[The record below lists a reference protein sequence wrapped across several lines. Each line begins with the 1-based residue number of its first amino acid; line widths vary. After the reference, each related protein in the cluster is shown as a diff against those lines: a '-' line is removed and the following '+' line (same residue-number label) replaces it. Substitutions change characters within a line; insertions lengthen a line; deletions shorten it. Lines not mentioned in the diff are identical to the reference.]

1 MSEPLL
7 FALERSEELG
17 RAVAE
22 CAGLELAPHEERE
35 FEDGE
40 HKSRPLTVVRGRDCY
55 VVHSLFGE
63 PGITVNDKLCR
74 LLFFCAALKENGAAR
89 VTAITPYLCYGRKD
103 RQTKPRDPVTSR
115 YLAQLFEAAGIDRV
129 VTVDVHNLAAY
140 QNAFRIE
147 SVELTAKPLF
157 GLWLLARF
165 SGRRLCVVSPDA
177 GGAKRAEALREWL
190 QARLRADVPLA
201 FLEKKR
207 SEGRVS
213 GEAVVGEVRERVA
226 VVVDDLVSS
235 GTTLARAAAALRR
248 EGAVAVVAC
257 ITHGLF
263 HGEAPR
269 RLAEAALDAFLV
281 TDTVPPRL
289 RLDPVL
295 VERHLT
301 VLPVAP
307 LLGEAVRRLHLGG
320 SLTELREHGPR
331 APVES

>member
-1 MSEPLL
+1 MSAPLL
-7 FALERSEELG
+7 FALKRSEELG

-22 CAGLELAPHEERE
+22 AAGLGLAPHEERE

-55 VVHSLFGE
+55 VLHSLFGE

-89 VTAITPYLCYGRKD
+89 VTAITPYICYGRKD

-115 YLAQLFEAAGIDRV
+115 YVAQMFEAAGVDRV

-157 GLWLLARF
+157 GLHLLARF
-165 SGRRLCVVSPDA
+165 SGRPLCVVSPDA

-190 QARLRADVPLA
+190 QARTGADVPLA

-213 GEAVVGEVRERVA
+213 GEAVVGEVRDAVA
-226 VVVDDLVSS
+226 VVIDDLVSS
-235 GTTLARAAAALRR
+235 GTTLARAAQALRR
-248 EGAVAVVAC
+248 EGAAAVVAC

-263 HGEAPR
+263 HGEAER
-269 RLAEAALDAFLV
+269 RIEEAALDAFYV

-289 RLDPVL
+289 RLPAEV

-301 VLPVAP
+301 VVPIAP
-307 LLGEAVRRLHLGG
+307 LLGEAVRRLHGGG
-320 SLTELREHGPR
+320 SLTELREHGPH
-331 APVES
+331 APQEA